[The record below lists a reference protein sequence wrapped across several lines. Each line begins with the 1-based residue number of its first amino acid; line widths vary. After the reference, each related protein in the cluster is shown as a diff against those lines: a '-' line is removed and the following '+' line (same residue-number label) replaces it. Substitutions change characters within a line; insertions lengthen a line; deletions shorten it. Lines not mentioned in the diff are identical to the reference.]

1 MLHQV
6 GAFLVL
12 DTIVMSTLSNFNLGV
27 ILPAVI
33 GLPLLLL
40 GAFMHHMDAGFWAFL
55 KWFLLCCYALR
66 GDI

>member
-1 MLHQV
+1 MH
-6 GAFLVL
+6 FWYW
-12 DTIVMSTLSNFNLGV
+12 IRSSSTLSNFNLGV